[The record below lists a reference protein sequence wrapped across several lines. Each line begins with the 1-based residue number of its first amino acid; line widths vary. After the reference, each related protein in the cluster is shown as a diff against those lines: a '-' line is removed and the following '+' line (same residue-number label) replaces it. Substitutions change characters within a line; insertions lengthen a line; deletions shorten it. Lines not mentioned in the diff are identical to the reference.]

1 MRAPPTC
8 SNWPMT
14 SCEGAEW
21 TWVCGKG
28 VTELEGA
35 DRSGGLEVSN
45 THDAVLLDLFG
56 TLVDF
61 QSVFLYTLK
70 RVLVDHDLM
79 ARAEE
84 FRTRWQRFVF
94 QGQSDGEFITVKDDF
109 IRSLKTVLESHD
121 CDGDLHSYSKTVIT
135 DMFEGLRQADLFPEV
150 PAVIAS
156 IEGASIP
163 WGVVSNVDE
172 VDLQAI
178 LTNQRFRPTI
188 VVSSERV
195 RSYKPEGHIFLTALE
210 ELSLPA
216 SRVVHVGDSPLADVA
231 GATRAGLGTVWV
243 NRYGGKYPLDL
254 PAPGWTMTE
263 LSGLPGLLLGD

>member
-1 MRAPPTC
+1 MPPTC

-14 SCEGAEW
+14 SFEGAEW
-21 TWVCGKG
+21 AWVSAKG
-28 VTELEGA
+28 VTKLEGTG
-35 DRSGGLEVSN
+35 RSDGVDVSR

-61 QSVFLYTLK
+61 QSVFIDTLK

-94 QGQSDGEFITVKDDF
+94 QGQSDGEFITVRDDF
-109 IRSLKTVLESHD
+109 IKSLKTVLESHGR
-121 CDGDLHSYSKTVIT
+121 DGDLHSYAEAVII

-150 PAVIAS
+150 PAVIAR
-156 IEGASIP
+156 IEGARIP
-163 WGVVSNVDE
+163 WGIVSNVDE

-178 LTNQRFRPTI
+178 LTNQGLRPTI

-195 RSYKPEGHIFLTALE
+195 RSYKPEGHIFQTALE

-216 SRVVHVGDSPLADVA
+216 SRVVHVGDSPIADVA
-231 GATRAGLGTVWV
+231 GATGAGLGTVWV
-243 NRYGGKYPLDL
+243 NRYGGEYPEDL